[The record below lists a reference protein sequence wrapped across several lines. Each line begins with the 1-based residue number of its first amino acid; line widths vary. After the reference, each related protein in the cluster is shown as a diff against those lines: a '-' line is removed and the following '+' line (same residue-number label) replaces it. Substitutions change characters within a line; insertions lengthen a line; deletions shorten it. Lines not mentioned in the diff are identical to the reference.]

1 MKKFSH
7 LLMLVFLVY
16 SNFLAAQITFKQG
29 YFINNSGNEIK
40 CLIKDVE
47 WKSNPTTFEY
57 KLTEESP
64 IQIARIDNVQEFQIE
79 NYAKY
84 IRKTVQMDRW
94 DVFSPVTEQ
103 RESIY
108 KTETL
113 LLKEIV
119 KGKANLWSYA
129 DGSFTTYFYDVND
142 APIRQFV
149 RKDYI
154 VIDAIGNKKRYVNNM
169 YKRQLYGDLKCD
181 DITENQAKNVNYF
194 EGDFVRF
201 FNKYNSC
208 MGVVAEVAETGK
220 TKVHLN
226 FRPGVVQNSFT
237 INNASDARK
246 SYDFGSKTQFRV
258 GVEAEV
264 ILPFNRNK
272 WSILF
277 EPVYSAFKSDGDQT
291 TFTDNVDYKA
301 IEFQMGFRHYMFLT
315 PESKIFVNAGLVYAL
330 TINDANY
337 FPNQNSF
344 YIQYKPAVQVMLG
357 AGYKYKRLSG
367 EVRYLGPQS
376 LLADRKA
383 WETKFTSLAFVLGY
397 EIF

>member
-1 MKKFSH
+1 
-7 LLMLVFLVY
+7 
-16 SNFLAAQITFKQG
+16 
-29 YFINNSGNEIK
+29 
-40 CLIKDVE
+40 
-47 WKSNPTTFEY
+47 
-57 KLTEESP
+57 
-64 IQIARIDNVQEFQIE
+64 
-79 NYAKY
+79 
-84 IRKTVQMDRW
+84 
-94 DVFSPVTEQ
+94 
-103 RESIY
+103 
-108 KTETL
+108 
-113 LLKEIV
+113 
-119 KGKANLWSYA
+119 
-129 DGSFTTYFYDVND
+129 
-142 APIRQFV
+142 
-149 RKDYI
+149 
-154 VIDAIGNKKRYVNNM
+154 
-169 YKRQLYGDLKCD
+169 
-181 DITENQAKNVNYF
+181 
-194 EGDFVRF
+194 
-201 FNKYNSC
+201 

-301 IEFQMGFRHYMFLT
+301 IEFQMGFRHYMFLQ

-367 EVRYLGPQS
+367 
-376 LLADRKA
+376 
-383 WETKFTSLAFVLGY
+383 
-397 EIF
+397 